1 MSHAAK
7 QPVLRKVLVFGINP
21 VREALLAD
29 SKPVKCVYFEEGRKR
44 RAAFEEIR
52 ELALRAGIRVELLP
66 KKVFSGKCPSK
77 AAQGVAAE
85 TLEKKPL
92 PLNALLDI
100 PVEKDETPFFV
111 LLDGVED
118 PRNLGA
124 IIRTAEACGVH
135 GIVLP
140 SRRSATLGPTA
151 AKTSSGALESMNFS
165 VITNIKRAISAM
177 KDRGIFIVGV
187 EPEKGPS
194 PWRVDLRGP
203 VAVVLGGEGRG
214 IRPTVLSS
222 CDLFVSLPQLGRIN
236 SLNVSVATGMLLY
249 EILRQRA

>member
-1 MSHAAK
+1 LQTA
-7 QPVLRKVLVFGINP
+7 LIFGINS

-29 SKPVKCVYFEEGRKR
+29 SKPVRRVYLEEGHKR
-44 RAAFEEIR
+44 RAAVEEIL
-52 ELALRAGIRVELLP
+52 ELARRADIRVDLLTR
-66 KKVFSGKCPSK
+66 KAFNDKCPAK

-85 TLEKKPL
+85 TRTKRPL
-92 PLNALLDI
+92 PLDALLDI
-100 PVEKDETPFFV
+100 PAEKGEKPFFV

-124 IIRTAEACGVH
+124 IIRTAEASGVH

-151 AKTSSGALESMNFS
+151 AKTSAGALEFMNFS
-165 VITNIKRAISAM
+165 VVTNIKSAMSTM
-177 KDRGIFIVGV
+177 KDRGILIVGV
-187 EPEKGPS
+187 EAEKGHS
-194 PWRVDLRGP
+194 PWQEDLGGP

-214 IRPTVLSS
+214 IRPTVLSG
-222 CDLFVSLPQLGRIN
+222 CDLIVSLPQLGRIN
-236 SLNVSVATGMLLY
+236 SLNVSVAAGMLLY